1 MIAKA
6 GTTIDREFET
16 TFGTEGTVA
25 QARVPTVLGVELKA
39 FLQEA
44 PPRLFQ
50 KMEEVRDT
58 KENLLNV
65 TI

>member
-6 GTTIDREFET
+6 RTTIDRGFGA
-16 TFGTEGTVA
+16 TFGTVGAVA
-25 QARVPTVLGVELKA
+25 KARVPTVLGVELKA

-44 PPRLFQ
+44 PPCLFQ

-58 KENLLNV
+58 KENLLSV